1 MLKTLSTLWPYVR
14 RYRKG
19 LTLGIGALLMKDA
32 LLAALPLVIKH
43 GIDSLMA
50 GFRLSLVLQ
59 FAGLLIGL
67 SAIKGLFQYW
77 MRVVIIGISRDI
89 EFDLRN
95 DLFHHLVAL
104 SQDFY
109 SRYRTGD
116 IMARSTNDLNAVRMM
131 LGPGIMY
138 WTETSVTLILSV
150 AVMLHTDVR
159 LTLMALAP
167 APLVSIAVI
176 MFGRR
181 IHTRFEH
188 IQKMFSDIS
197 SRVQENLA
205 GVRVVRAYAQ
215 EEAEVAEFEQL
226 NRDYVRENIGLARIQ
241 GLFMPLLQ
249 ALIGFTFLLVLWMGG
264 RQLLQGRIR
273 LAAFVMFNTYMG
285 MLIWPMIAFGWVVNL
300 MQRGTASLDRINQIL
315 GERPSIARPAGAPLH
330 ASQHSAEVR
339 FRDVVM
345 TFSQRRDAL
354 AGINLTIAAGETV
367 AVVGHT
373 GSGKTTLVNLIPRLF
388 DPTSGIVEVGGVDVR
403 RYDPEE
409 LRRQIGFIPQETF
422 LFSATLAENIAW
434 GVRQA
439 TEEQI
444 RRAAE
449 IAGLASDIESFPKGL
464 DTMIGERGLTLSG
477 GQKQRAAIARA
488 ILREPRILILDDA
501 LSSVDTLTEAKIL
514 NGLANVMRERTTI
527 LISHRVSTVRNADR
541 IIVLDH
547 GSVVEVGTHEELQT
561 RGGYYAELYQKQLL
575 EEELEAI

>member
-1 MLKTLSTLWPYVR
+1 MFRNIRPLFPYLAK
-14 RYRKG
+14 YKAG
-19 LTLGIGALLMKDA
+19 LIGGGVCVLLMNGVWAFFPRIIGHVVDDLRTGITRESLVFYALLIF
-32 LLAALPLVIKH
+32 VV
-43 GIDSLMA
+43 A
-50 GFRLSLVLQ
+50 GWKAYFQ
-59 FAGLLIGL
+59 FLTRWIL
-67 SAIKGLFQYW
+67 
-77 MRVVIIGISRDI
+77 IGISRDI

-109 SRYRTGD
+109 GRYRTGD

-188 IQKMFSDIS
+188 IQKMFSEIS

-215 EEAEVAEFEQL
+215 EEAEVAEFERL

-249 ALIGFTFLLVLWMGG
+249 ALIGFTFLLVLWVGG
-264 RQLLQGRIR
+264 RQLLEGRIS
-273 LAAFVMFNTYMG
+273 LGAFVMFNTYMG

-300 MQRGTASLDRINQIL
+300 MQRGTASLDRINQII
-315 GERPSIARPAGAPLH
+315 GERPSIAKPAGVPLL
-330 ASQHSAEVR
+330 AAGHSAEVR
-339 FRDVVM
+339 FRNVGM
-345 TFSQRRDAL
+345 TFSERRDAL
-354 AGINLTIAAGETV
+354 ADIDLTIAAGETV

-388 DPTSGIVEVGGVDVR
+388 DPTSGTVEVGGVDVR

-434 GVRQA
+434 GVREA
-439 TEEQI
+439 TPEQI

-501 LSSVDTLTEAKIL
+501 LSSVDTLTEEKIL
-514 NGLANVMRERTTI
+514 NGLASVMRERTTI

-547 GSVVEVGTHEELQT
+547 GSVVEVGTHEELQKC
-561 RGGYYAELYQKQLL
+561 GGYYAELYQKQLL